1 MHRFQGLFSC
11 EHQPVRCETILLR
24 EELFMSQPPDTHRVE
39 VEGVVR
45 DLPLL
50 EVAPGVRIAFL
61 DCLVDAEFTRAAAH
75 GLARKLAAYQPHV
88 LVTPEAKSIPLTYAI
103 AIELGCE
110 FITLRKTLKPYMT
123 HPVSV
128 TTRSITSAAA
138 QTLYLDG
145 RYVNRI
151 ADRRVVL
158 IDDVISTGSTL
169 FAMQE
174 MMDQIGG
181 EVVAQAAIFTEG
193 DAGAWRDIVALG
205 HLPVFLGDAPE

>member
-1 MHRFQGLFSC
+1 
-11 EHQPVRCETILLR
+11 
-24 EELFMSQPPDTHRVE
+24 MSQSIETHRVE
-39 VEGVVR
+39 VEGVIR

-61 DCLVDAEFTRAAAH
+61 DCLVDAAFTQAAVRA
-75 GLARKLAAYQPHV
+75 LARKLAPFRPEV
-88 LVTPEAKSIPLTYAI
+88 LVTPEAKAIPLAYGLAV
-103 AIELGCE
+103 ELGCDYV
-110 FITLRKTLKPYMT
+110 TLRKTQKPYMT
-123 HPVSV
+123 DPVSV
-128 TTRSITSAAA
+128 TTRSITSAAS

-145 RYVNRI
+145 RYTPLI

-181 EVVAQAAIFTEG
+181 NVVAQAAIFTEG
-193 DAGAWRDIVALG
+193 DLDHWREIIALG
-205 HLPVFLGDAPE
+205 HLPVYIQGKTP